1 MNSKRFTV
9 PCAFHKFVR
18 IETISEKDLTS
29 RFQSSRNVI
38 RGEEVPYSRKLL
50 KNMESLSEYFSS
62 GSLLRGG
69 DINYAGAKTC
79 LP

>member
-1 MNSKRFTV
+1 MSAHRFTV
-9 PCAFHKFVR
+9 PCAFHKFVHL
-18 IETISEKDLTS
+18 ESTSEKELAS

-50 KNMESLSEYFSS
+50 KNMESLGEYFPS

-69 DINYAGAKTC
+69 GFN
-79 LP
+79 